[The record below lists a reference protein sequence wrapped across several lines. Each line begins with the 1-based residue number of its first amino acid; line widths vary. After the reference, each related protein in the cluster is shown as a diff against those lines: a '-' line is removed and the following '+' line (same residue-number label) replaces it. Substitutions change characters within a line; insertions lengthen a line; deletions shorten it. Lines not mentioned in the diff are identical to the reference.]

1 MKDTLL
7 GQSTSSALPGVPRP
21 QVPDANQGA
30 ITRLRDRVRELEQQ
44 LKSVQGFCDVWKS
57 KAGRA
62 TAREEF
68 ILAEV
73 KNASD
78 DMIGRCCFF
87 VVVYVPISSPLNP
100 PPCFGQE
107 SGLTSRRKKNG

>member
-1 MKDTLL
+1 MLQRQRTD
-7 GQSTSSALPGVPRP
+7 SALPCVPHS
-21 QVPDANQGA
+21 QVLDASQAA
-30 ITRLRDRVRELEQQ
+30 ITRLRDRVKELEQQ

-68 ILAEV
+68 VLAEV

-78 DMIGRCCFF
+78 DMIGRCC
-87 VVVYVPISSPLNP
+87 
-100 PPCFGQE
+100 CF
-107 SGLTSRRKKNG
+107 

>member
-1 MKDTLL
+1 MKD
-7 GQSTSSALPGVPRP
+7 
-21 QVPDANQGA
+21 
-30 ITRLRDRVRELEQQ
+30 LEQQ

-57 KAGRA
+57 RAGRA

-78 DMIGRCCFF
+78 DMIGKHFALVWVCAF
-87 VVVYVPISSPLNP
+87 VPSLS
-100 PPCFGQE
+100 
-107 SGLTSRRKKNG
+107 

>member
-1 MKDTLL
+1 MLQGQPTNSALL
-7 GQSTSSALPGVPRP
+7 GVTHL
-21 QVPDANQGA
+21 QVPDASQGA
-30 ITRLRDRVRELEQQ
+30 ITRLRDRVKELEQQ

-68 ILAEV
+68 VLAEV

-78 DMIGRCCFF
+78 DMIGRCC
-87 VVVYVPISSPLNP
+87 
-100 PPCFGQE
+100 CF
-107 SGLTSRRKKNG
+107 

>member
-1 MKDTLL
+1 MLQ
-7 GQSTSSALPGVPRP
+7 GQPTNSVLPGVPRP
-21 QVPDANQGA
+21 QLPDAHQGV

-57 KAGRA
+57 KVGRA

-87 VVVYVPISSPLNP
+87 GVVYVPISSPLRSF
-100 PPCFGQE
+100 PCFDQV
-107 SGLTSRRKKNG
+107 SGLTSRRRKSG

>member
-1 MKDTLL
+1 MLP
-7 GQSTSSALPGVPRP
+7 GESTNSALPGVPHP
-21 QVPDANQGA
+21 QVPDASQAA
-30 ITRLRDRVRELEQQ
+30 ITRLRDRVKELEQQ

-68 ILAEV
+68 VLAEV

-78 DMIGRCCFF
+78 DMIGRCC
-87 VVVYVPISSPLNP
+87 
-100 PPCFGQE
+100 CF
-107 SGLTSRRKKNG
+107 